1 MALLEH
7 LDTPQSISRTAALG
21 GDEARTSGPV
31 DADEFHISVPESVQD
46 KLYTA
51 LSPNR
56 GPNAHKGERGA
67 ICLISESCG
76 RRRLTYNIVDVL
88 MPAEYGENDER
99 EDDVQIDHDASFG
112 GFLTFNDRYLNEARR
127 KAYEM
132 DGNIGLLIVH
142 THGAGASPSGPDQK
156 SDREDLYATKKKL
169 GDVPVAAGIR
179 GDSDD
184 AWHIRGYEFNVART
198 QSQEASNDFGIHT
211 EETEEATAIRVVGD
225 RIRKLMT
232 TATREKMGPKGVNGH
247 ANRDLQNSTDGLWGR
262 KGQECLAGLRVGI
275 VGCGGVG
282 GILAEWTARLG
293 AGELVLVDFDR
304 LELANFNR
312 SQGATRSDI
321 DEKRLKV
328 EVAAR
333 VAEASATADEFNTR
347 KVIGSVCEAD
357 RPAYDVLPDLLDC
370 DIILNAAD
378 THWARQVLNDIAYAY
393 NLHVIDGGTILDVNA
408 SDALTPDSQSNVA
421 VAGPKHP
428 CLHCSGMWTHTGMGE
443 DMTHPDHRGYVNNG
457 GGQQDRA
464 PSVISMNGLVASLV
478 LQRFQA
484 LALGVAPEMT
494 TGALRYQPHDA
505 TLRWRKDGL
514 DELSSCK
521 AECSET
527 PDIGIGDSVNLDR
540 GEDPELTR
548 DIDDGSLPEPADLP
562 VEPSDVTE
570 ATAAPTNTHSSRE
583 KSLIHRVADIVR
595 NIASGL
601 LPN

>member
-1 MALLEH
+1 MALRGH
-7 LDTPQSISRTAALG
+7 LDTTHSISRTASLS

-31 DADEFHISVPESVQD
+31 GADEFHISMPESVED
-46 KLYTA
+46 KLDIA
-51 LSPNR
+51 LSPER

-67 ICLISESCG
+67 ICLISESRG
-76 RRRLTYNIVDVL
+76 RTRITYNIADVL
-88 MPAEYGENDER
+88 MPAEYGEDDER
-99 EDDVQIDHDASFG
+99 EDDVRIDPDAGFG
-112 GFLTFNDRYLNEARR
+112 GFLTLNDRYLNEARR

-132 DGNIGLLIVH
+132 DGDIGLLIVH
-142 THGAGASPSGPDQK
+142 THGAGASPSGPDKK
-156 SDREDLYATKKKL
+156 SDREDLYSTKKKL
-169 GDVPVAAGIR
+169 GDIPVAAGIH

-184 AWHIRGYEFNVART
+184 AWHIRAYEFNIART
-198 QSQEASNDFGIHT
+198 QAQEVSDEFGIHT
-211 EETEEATAIRVVGD
+211 KETEEATAIRVVGD
-225 RIRKLMT
+225 RIWKLVT
-232 TATREKMGPKGVNGH
+232 TATSEKIGPKGVDGH
-247 ANRDLQNSTDGLWGR
+247 ANRDLQNSTDDLWGR
-262 KGQECLAGLRVGI
+262 KGQERLAGLRVGI

-304 LELANFNR
+304 LERANFNR
-312 SQGATRSDI
+312 SQGATQNDI
-321 DEKRLKV
+321 DEKRLKA

-333 VAEASATADEFNTR
+333 VAQSSATADEFSTR
-347 KVIGSVCEAD
+347 MVIGSVCEAD
-357 RPAYDVLPDLLDC
+357 RLAYDVLPDLLDC

-378 THWARQVLNDIAYAY
+378 THWARQVLNDIAYAH
-393 NLHVIDGGTILDVNA
+393 NLHVIDGGTILDVDAN
-408 SDALTPDSQSNVA
+408 DALTPDSQSNIA
-421 VAGPKHP
+421 VAGPEHP
-428 CLHCSGMWTHTGMGE
+428 CLHCADMWTHTGMGE

-484 LALGVAPEMT
+484 LALGVAPKMT

-514 DELSSCK
+514 DELNSCK
-521 AECSET
+521 AGCGET

-562 VEPSDVTE
+562 VEPGDGAGS
-570 ATAAPTNTHSSRE
+570 TADSNSTRDPCE
-583 KSLIHRVADIVR
+583 KSFLHRVADLVR
-595 NIASGL
+595 DIAAGL
-601 LPN
+601 I